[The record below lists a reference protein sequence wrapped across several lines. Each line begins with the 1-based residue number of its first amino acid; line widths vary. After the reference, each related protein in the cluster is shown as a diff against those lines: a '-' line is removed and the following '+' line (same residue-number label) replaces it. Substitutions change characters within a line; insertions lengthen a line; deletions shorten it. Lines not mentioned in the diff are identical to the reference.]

1 MVKLKFIIDGQEK
14 EVQAQE
20 GQSILDVCR
29 EHDIPLEGSC
39 EGSLSCSTCHV
50 YIDKSFFNKLETASE
65 TEEDILDIASGVQAN
80 SRLGCQVIVTKDL
93 DGMLITLPK

>member
-1 MVKLKFIIDGQEK
+1 MVKIKFIINEQEK
-14 EVQAQE
+14 EVEVKE
-20 GQSILDVCR
+20 GQSILDICR

-50 YIDKSFFNKLETASE
+50 YIDKSFFSKLEEASE

-80 SRLGCQVIVTKDL
+80 SRLGCQVIITKEL
-93 DGMLITLPK
+93 EGMVITIPR